1 MLTLFNISRFI
12 FVFIFLILISCS
24 NDDQNKSYYTHEQK
38 SNEYDNLNVKTENA
52 WYANKLTIQG
62 KAQGTTFTVKTSN
75 DSLLI
80 SPNELSDFFN
90 SFDQE
95 LSTYVDSSLIS
106 RLNSNNLN
114 SITLDKTDYFKT
126 SLSISRD
133 IFERTNGAF
142 DPTVFPLVKIWG
154 FFEDPTNP
162 PSDKQIDSVM
172 QHVGF
177 KNQTNYRI
185 DDDKLVKL
193 NDMSSLDFNAI
204 AQGQSVD
211 EIAALLD
218 KRGQQDYFIE
228 VGGEIKVKGAN
239 DRGTDWVIGI
249 DLPSEEN
256 DGSGN
261 TRKLENYLSLSSNA
275 VATSGSYRKFYIRNG
290 EKFSHTIDPKTGYP
304 VDHNLLSTTVIAKSA
319 AEADAYATAFM
330 TMGVEKTLEFVDANP
345 DLGLSVYLLF
355 ENSSGKIE
363 RAYSEGMDQFFTE

>member
-1 MLTLFNISRFI
+1 MS
-12 FVFIFLILISCS
+12 S
-24 NDDQNKSYYTHEQK
+24 YTHEKK
-38 SNEYDNLNVKTENA
+38 SNEYDRLDVNTETA

-62 KAQGTTFTVKTSN
+62 KAQGTTFTIKTSN

-80 SPNELSDFFN
+80 SPKELSDFFN

-106 RLNSNNLN
+106 RLNSNDLN
-114 SITLDKTDYFKT
+114 SINLDKTDYFKT

-133 IFERTNGAF
+133 VFERTNGAF

-154 FFEDPTNP
+154 FFKDPTNP

-177 KNQTNYRI
+177 KNESNYTI
-185 DDDKLVKL
+185 DVDKLVKL
-193 NDMSSLDFNAI
+193 NEMSSLDFNAI

-239 DRGTDWVIGI
+239 DRGTDWVIGV

-256 DGSGN
+256 DGSSN
-261 TRKLENYLSLSSNA
+261 NRKLENYLSLSSNA

-304 VDHNLLSTTVIAKSA
+304 VDHNLLSATVIANSTA
-319 AEADAYATAFM
+319 MADAYATAFM
-330 TMGVEKTLEFVDANP
+330 TMGVDKTLEFIEANP

-363 RAYSEGMDQFFTE
+363 RAYSEGMDQFFAE